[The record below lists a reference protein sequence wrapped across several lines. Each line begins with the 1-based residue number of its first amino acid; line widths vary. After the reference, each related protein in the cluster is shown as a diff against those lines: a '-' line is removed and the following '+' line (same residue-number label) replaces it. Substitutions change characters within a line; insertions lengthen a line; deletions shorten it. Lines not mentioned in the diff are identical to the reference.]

1 METLIST
8 AAIPPKKIAV
18 PGETWEGYRNCLS
31 EPGYR
36 HVTRPTSTRT
46 YHWMHEEPDTSLG
59 AEDPARLETGVVYMQ
74 FNDMLLPVPITSADE
89 PWIVWHDAWPSHGW
103 LPEEMSEEP
112 ADASTYGPLPDLS
125 DPVSEMHDMAAHF
138 AGLLARLWSRH
149 HDTSGS
155 PQGNLFWTAVPHI
168 VRKNEESSP
177 NAPNSVG
184 PSSDDDLHA
193 ALYDL
198 WCAREEAIEEGF
210 PVPSESALANAN
222 RLLKEIYGICR
233 RRFEVYPTQDGNVA
247 IDAPGGQGRSVLLLC
262 DSQGGALCMVNM
274 HGNHRR
280 ARYATTE
287 MLPDGFIR
295 DALAELEYR
304 DGWQL

>member
-1 METLIST
+1 METLTST
-8 AAIPPKKIAV
+8 AAVPSKKIAA
-18 PGETWEGYRNCLS
+18 PGETWENWRNWFS

-36 HVTRPTSTRT
+36 YVTGRT
-46 YHWMHEEPDTSLG
+46 NTWTHHWMHGEPDTSLG
-59 AEDPARLETGVVYMQ
+59 AGDPARLETGVVYLQ
-74 FNDMLLPVPITSADE
+74 INDRLLPVPIISTGE
-89 PWIVWHDAWPSHGW
+89 PWLVGHDAWPSHGW
-103 LPEEMSEEP
+103 PPGETSEEP
-112 ADASTYGPLPDLS
+112 AAAPVHDPPPDSS
-125 DPVSEMHDMAAHF
+125 DPASEMHGMAAHF
-138 AGLLARLWSRH
+138 AGLITRLWTRR
-149 HDTSGS
+149 HDTSRS
-155 PQGNLFWTAVPHI
+155 PQSDLFWTAVPHI

-177 NAPNSVG
+177 DAPTSVG
-184 PSSDDDLHA
+184 PSSDEDLHA

-210 PVPSESALANAN
+210 PAPSESALANAN

-233 RRFEVYPTQDGNVA
+233 RRFEVYPTQDGDVA
-247 IDAPGGQGRSVLLLC
+247 IDAPGGHGRSVLLLC

-280 ARYATTE
+280 ARYSTTE

-304 DGWQL
+304 DSWQL